1 MKSISRYK
9 MPYMQQ
15 KFTPN
20 HLIQYLYHE
29 TSVCDSLAIEEDLN
43 EDISLREEFES
54 LTAAYRQLPRVQF
67 SPSDQ
72 AIRNILRYSER
83 TALTEQA

>member
-1 MKSISRYK
+1 
-9 MPYMQQ
+9 MQQ

-20 HLIQYLYHE
+20 HLIQYLYKE
-29 TSVCDSLAIEEDLN
+29 TNTCDTLAIEETID
-43 EDISLREEFES
+43 EDVSLREEFES
-54 LTAAYRQLPRVQF
+54 LSQAYRQLPKVKF

-72 AIRNILRYSER
+72 AIRNILRYSEH

>member
-1 MKSISRYK
+1 

-15 KFTPN
+15 NFTTN
-20 HLIQYLYHE
+20 HLIQYLYQE
-29 TSVCDSLAIEEDLN
+29 TNLCDTLAIEETIDQ
-43 EDISLREEFES
+43 DISFREELDS
-54 LTAAYRQLPRVQF
+54 LSEAYRQLPKVKF

-72 AIRNILRYSER
+72 TIRNILRYSEH

>member
-1 MKSISRYK
+1 

-15 KFTPN
+15 SFTSK

-29 TSVCDSLAIEEDLN
+29 TSVCDTLAIEEQMDEDLAM
-43 EDISLREEFES
+43 REEFEALS
-54 LTAAYRQLPRVQF
+54 QAYDQLPKVKF

-72 AIRNILRYSER
+72 AIRNILRYSEL

>member
-1 MKSISRYK
+1 
-9 MPYMQQ
+9 MQQ

-20 HLIQYLYHE
+20 HLVQYLYQE
-29 TSVCDSLAIEEDLN
+29 TSVCDSLAIEETIEEN
-43 EDISLREEFES
+43 IAFREEFES
-54 LTAAYRQLPRVQF
+54 LSEAYRQLPKVKF

-72 AIRNILRYSER
+72 AIRNILRYSEY

>member
-1 MKSISRYK
+1 
-9 MPYMQQ
+9 MQQ

-20 HLIQYLYHE
+20 HLIQYLYQE
-29 TSVCDSLAIEEDLN
+29 TTICDTLAIEETLH
-43 EDISLREEFES
+43 EDVTLREEFES
-54 LTAAYRQLPRVQF
+54 LSEAYRQLPKVKF

>member
-1 MKSISRYK
+1 
-9 MPYMQQ
+9 MQQ
-15 KFTPN
+15 NFTPN

-29 TSVCDSLAIEEDLN
+29 TNVCDTLAIEAGLEEDLA
-43 EDISLREEFES
+43 LREEFET
-54 LTAAYRQLPRVQF
+54 LTAAYRQLPKVKF